1 MDNMQI
7 YNFARVVP
15 DEAKKKISGGKL
27 NGMTDINPMWRIEK
41 LTELFGPCGIGW
53 WTENEEYWT
62 EDGANGEKLAFCKL
76 ALMYRIGDGN
86 DLEEDISFPVY
97 GVGGATMVAKTKNG
111 MQSSDEC
118 YKMARTD
125 AISVC
130 CKMLGFGA
138 SVYWERGESKY
149 SKNQEAPQ
157 EAPEPPASVPL
168 CSECKQP
175 ITDTK
180 WPDGTSTSARKM
192 VEQTIKRCGV
202 PLCGKCYTL
211 RYANGDQGR

>member
-1 MDNMQI
+1 MMDNMQI
-7 YNFARVVP
+7 YNFARAVP
-15 DEAKKKISGGKL
+15 DEAKKTITGGKL

-62 EDGANGEKLAFCKL
+62 EDGANGEKLAFCRLGLVYKF
-76 ALMYRIGDGN
+76 INEKDK
-86 DLEEDISFPVY
+86 ECTSIPVY
-97 GVGGATMVAKTKNG
+97 GVGGATIIAKTKNG

-149 SKNQEAPQ
+149 NQGRDAIP
-157 EAPEPPASVPL
+157 V
-168 CSECKQP
+168 CSECSQP

-180 WPDGTSTSARKM
+180 WPDGTTTSAKKM

-211 RYANGDQGR
+211 RYANGDQSR

>member
-15 DEAKKKISGGKL
+15 DEAKKQISGGKL
-27 NGMTDINPMWRIEK
+27 NGMTDINPMWRIEQ
-41 LTELFGPCGIGW
+41 LTKLFGPCGIGW
-53 WTENEEYWT
+53 WTENERYWS
-62 EDGANGEKLAFCKL
+62 EEGANGEKLVYCKL
-76 ALMYRIGDGN
+76 GLVYNHNGTVSN
-86 DLEEDISFPVY
+86 PVY
-97 GVGGATMVAKTKNG
+97 GVGGATMVTKTKNG

-130 CKMLGFGA
+130 CKNLGFGA

-149 SKNQEAPQ
+149 NQGGDESPVCSKCN
-157 EAPEPPASVPL
+157 
-168 CSECKQP
+168 QP

-180 WPDGTSTSARKM
+180 WPDGTTTSAKKM

-211 RYANGDQGR
+211 RYANGDQSR

>member
-15 DEAKKKISGGKL
+15 DEAKRTISAGKL
-27 NGMTDINPMWRIEK
+27 KGMTDINPMWRIEK
-41 LTELFGPCGIGW
+41 LTEIFGPCGIGW

-76 ALMYRIGDGN
+76 ALVYKVKGENGFEGVSI
-86 DLEEDISFPVY
+86 PVY
-97 GVGGATMVAKTKNG
+97 GVGGSLMIAKTNNG
-111 MQSSDEC
+111 MKSSDEC

-149 SKNQEAPQ
+149 IENKEAPQ
-157 EAPEPPASVPL
+157 EAPEPTTRVPL

-175 ITDTK
+175 ITATK
-180 WPDGTSTSARKM
+180 WPDGSTTSARKM
-192 VEQTIKRCGV
+192 VEQTIKRCGA

-211 RYANGDQGR
+211 RRANGDQDR

>member
-15 DEAKKKISGGKL
+15 DEAKKQISGGKL
-27 NGMTDINPMWRIEK
+27 NGMTDINPMWRVEK

-53 WTENEEYWT
+53 WTENERYWS
-62 EDGANGEKLAFCKL
+62 EEGANGEKLAYCKL
-76 ALMYRIGDGN
+76 GLVYNYNGSVSN
-86 DLEEDISFPVY
+86 PVY
-97 GVGGATMVAKTKNG
+97 AVGGSTMVAKTKNG

-149 SKNQEAPQ
+149 SKNQDAPQ
-157 EAPEPPASVPL
+157 EAPEPPTSVPL
-168 CSECKQP
+168 CSECKHP
-175 ITDTK
+175 ITETK
-180 WPDGTSTSARKM
+180 WPDGTTTSARKM
-192 VEQTIKRCGV
+192 VEQTIKRCGE
-202 PLCGKCYTL
+202 PLCGRCYTL
-211 RYANGDQGR
+211 RYANGDQSR

>member
-7 YNFARVVP
+7 YSFARVVP

-41 LTELFGPCGIGW
+41 LTELFGPCGMGW
-53 WTENEEYWT
+53 WTENEKYWT
-62 EDGANGEKLAFCKL
+62 EDGANGEKLAFCGLGLVYKYIDERDKECTS
-76 ALMYRIGDGN
+76 M
-86 DLEEDISFPVY
+86 PVY

-149 SKNQEAPQ
+149 NQGGDEIP
-157 EAPEPPASVPL
+157 V
-168 CSECKQP
+168 CSECNQP

-180 WPDGTSTSARKM
+180 WPDGTTTSAKKM

-211 RYANGDQGR
+211 RYANGDQSR